1 MSRYD
6 SFDPNESRRG
16 NIFLNPGFR
25 FGLFGA
31 LLMIL
36 VNLLLLLIFS
46 GDTIGDLVSWFIQL
60 FIYFLFARTAA
71 ESQYRKNADRG
82 DFEHLRG
89 VQAAGIGSALVTSIL
104 MWIYII
110 IRGIVRDAFGIFIIA
125 EPISLFCLVI
135 IDILIAM
142 GIGAWGG
149 NTIAGKYRA
158 YDD

>member
-25 FGLFGA
+25 FGFFGA
-31 LLMIL
+31 LLMIV
-36 VNLLLLLIFS
+36 VNLLLLLIFG
-46 GDTIGDLVSWFIQL
+46 GDTRGDLLSWIIQL

-71 ESQYRKNADRG
+71 ESQYSKNTDRG

-110 IRGIVRDAFGIFIIA
+110 IRGVMRDAFGMFIIV
-125 EPISLFCLVI
+125 EPFSLFCLVI
-135 IDILIAM
+135 VDVLIAL
-142 GIGAWGG
+142 GIGAWAG
-149 NTIAGKYRA
+149 NTIVSKYRV